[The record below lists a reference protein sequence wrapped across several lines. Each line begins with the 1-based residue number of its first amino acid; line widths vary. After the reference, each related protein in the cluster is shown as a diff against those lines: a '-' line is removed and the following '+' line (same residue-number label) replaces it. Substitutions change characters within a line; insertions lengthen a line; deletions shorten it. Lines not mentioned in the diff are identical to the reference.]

1 MALTISVED
10 IISTTNNPLLQAK
23 SHWTRVRL
31 GDVATVLNGY
41 AFKAELFNR
50 IEGTPLIRIRDV
62 GSDDSQTFY
71 SGEFESK
78 YLVQPG
84 ELLIGMDGDF
94 NCARWRGKPSLLN
107 QRVCKV
113 STSSAAYEDRFLD
126 FVLPGYLKAINDATS
141 SITVKHLSSRTIQDI
156 PLPCPPIDEQREI
169 VAELEKQFSRLDE
182 AVANLQRVKANLKRY
197 KASVLKDAV
206 EGRLVP
212 TEAELARREGRSF
225 ETGEQLL
232 QRLLVV
238 RRARPKGKSKYKE
251 PASPDTAG
259 LGDVPEGWVWA
270 SMEQMVAHLTDG
282 DHQAPPQ
289 TDSGIPF
296 LVIGNV
302 RSGEIDLTD
311 TRFVGEAYY
320 NSLDPYRQPKMGDL
334 LYTLVGS
341 YGIPVR
347 VKTNEPFC
355 IQRHMAILRPHE
367 QSPMEYLTIAMESNE
382 VFKQATAVATGT
394 AQMTVPLSGLRK
406 IAIGLPPITEQKRI
420 VDEVTRQLSIIAAT
434 DEQVNTNLSRSAR
447 MRQSV
452 LANAFGQSVED
463 SGADVIKK
471 EDRKMKTGKLP
482 ALPSARK
489 SEAEDYREDLVLV
502 LKRYPGGMPAEKLF
516 QEAGYRGDQIDA
528 FYRDLA
534 LISNQLIQ
542 ILPEVSGKDWPAS
555 GAVLLQLKA

>member
-1 MALTISVED
+1 MSKSQNERATGERWQRASLGVLLPLKYGKSLPAQLRDPNGTHPVYGSSGKVGTHSAALT
-10 IISTTNNPLLQAK
+10 
-23 SHWTRVRL
+23 
-31 GDVATVLNGY
+31 NGP
-41 AFKAELFNR
+41 
-50 IEGTPLIRIRDV
+50 TLIV
-62 GSDDSQTFY
+62 GRKGNVGAVHY
-71 SGEFESK
+71 SA
-78 YLVQPG
+78 V
-84 ELLIGMDGDF
+84 
-94 NCARWRGKPSLLN
+94 
-107 QRVCKV
+107 
-113 STSSAAYEDRFLD
+113 
-126 FVLPGYLKAINDATS
+126 
-141 SITVKHLSSRTIQDI
+141 
-156 PLPCPPIDEQREI
+156 PCWPIDTAYFVEAPTGHNLRYYEYLLESLNLVKLDRSTAIPGLSRDDYNAVEVSVAPPVQQGEI
-169 VAELEKQFSRLDE
+169 VAEIEKQFSRLDE
-182 AVANLQRVKANLKRY
+182 AVANLQRIKANLKRY

-212 TEAELARREGRSF
+212 TEAELARLEGRSF

-232 QRLLVV
+232 QRLLEI
-238 RRARPKGKSKYKE
+238 RRDRPKGKSKYKE
-251 PASPDTAG
+251 PASPDTTG
-259 LGDVPEGWVWA
+259 LGDVPDGWVWA
-270 SMEQMVAHLTDG
+270 SVEQLVAHLTDG

-367 QSPMEYLTIAMESNE
+367 QSPMDYLTIAMESNE
-382 VFKQATAVATGT
+382 VFKQATAAATGT

-434 DEQVNTNLSRSAR
+434 EEQVNRNLARSAH

-463 SGADVIKK
+463 NGANVIKK
-471 EDRKMKTGKLP
+471 ENRKMKTGKLP
-482 ALPSARK
+482 ALPAARK
-489 SEAEDYREDLVLV
+489 SEADDYRQDLVIV
-502 LKRYPGGMPAEKLF
+502 LKRYPDGISVEKLF
-516 QEAGYRGDQIDA
+516 QEAGYRGDQVDA

-534 LISNQLIQ
+534 SISNRLIQ
-542 ILPEVSGKDWPAS
+542 VLPEVSVKNWPAS
-555 GAVLLQLKA
+555 GAVLIQLTA

>member
-1 MALTISVED
+1 MLSARNIDRGQVLFDDYRLISESAFVSENARTRIAAGDVLLTIVGTIGRTAVVPDGSQPFALQRSVAVL
-10 IISTTNNPLLQAK
+10 TPAANLLSKFLCYQLQSPAIQRHFEAHARGTAQK
-23 SHWTRVRL
+23 GVYLKTL
-31 GDVATVLNGY
+31 GQ
-41 AFKAELFNR
+41 
-50 IEGTPLIRIRDV
+50 TPI
-62 GSDDSQTFY
+62 
-71 SGEFESK
+71 
-78 YLVQPG
+78 
-84 ELLIGMDGDF
+84 
-94 NCARWRGKPSLLN
+94 
-107 QRVCKV
+107 
-113 STSSAAYEDRFLD
+113 
-126 FVLPGYLKAINDATS
+126 VLP
-141 SITVKHLSSRTIQDI
+141 
-156 PLPCPPIDEQREI
+156 PLDVQTEV
-169 VAELEKQFSRLDE
+169 VAEIEKQFSRLDE

-212 TEAELARREGRSF
+212 TEAELARRESRSF

-251 PASPDTAG
+251 PASPDTAE

-270 SMEQMVAHLTDG
+270 SVEQLVAHLTDG

-289 TDSGIPF
+289 TDTGIPF

-311 TRFVGEAYY
+311 TRFVGDAYY

-355 IQRHMAILRPHE
+355 IQRHMAILRPHA

-406 IAIGLPPITEQKRI
+406 IAIGLPPTTEQKRI

-434 DEQVNTNLSRSAR
+434 EEQVNRNLARSAR

-482 ALPSARK
+482 AMPSARK

-502 LKRYPGGMPAEKLF
+502 LKRYPGGMPVEKLF

-534 LISNQLIQ
+534 SISHQLIQ

-555 GAVLLQLKA
+555 GAVMLQLKA

>member
-1 MALTISVED
+1 MVGSPTVWETRNLREVVTKLVDGSHNPPPKQDSGLPMLSARNIDRGQVLFDDYRLISEDAFVSENARTRIAAGDVLLTIVGTIGRTAVVPEGSQPFSLQRSVAVL
-10 IISTTNNPLLQAK
+10 TPAANLLSKFLCYQLQSPAIQR
-23 SHWTRVRL
+23 H
-31 GDVATVLNGY
+31 
-41 AFKAELFNR
+41 FKANAR
-50 IEGTPLIRIRDV
+50 GTAQKGVYLKTL
-62 GSDDSQTFY
+62 GQT
-71 SGEFESK
+71 
-78 YLVQPG
+78 P
-84 ELLIGMDGDF
+84 I
-94 NCARWRGKPSLLN
+94 
-107 QRVCKV
+107 
-113 STSSAAYEDRFLD
+113 
-126 FVLPGYLKAINDATS
+126 VLP
-141 SITVKHLSSRTIQDI
+141 
-156 PLPCPPIDEQREI
+156 PLDVQTET
-169 VAELEKQFSRLDE
+169 VAEIEKQFSRLDE

-238 RRARPKGKSKYKE
+238 RRGRPKGKSKYKE
-251 PASPDTAG
+251 PASPAATG
-259 LGDVPEGWVWA
+259 LGDVPDGWVWA
-270 SMEQMVAHLTDG
+270 SVEQLVAHLTDG

-311 TRFVGEAYY
+311 TRFVGKAYY

-347 VKTNEPFC
+347 VKTNKPFC

-434 DEQVNTNLSRSAR
+434 EEQVNRNLARSAR

-452 LANAFGQSVED
+452 LANAFGQSVGN
-463 SGADVIKK
+463 SAANVIKK
-471 EDRKMKTGKLP
+471 EDRKMKTGKLS
-482 ALPSARK
+482 ALPAARK

-502 LKRYPGGMPAEKLF
+502 LKRHPGGMPAEKLF

-534 LISNQLIQ
+534 LISNQLVPL
-542 ILPEVSGKDWPAS
+542 LPEVSGKNWPSS
-555 GAVLLQLKA
+555 GSVLIQLKA